1 MDRNLRGNQM
11 TKKNGRVAAGAAVAA
26 FALVG
31 VTACSGGAPAVP
43 NLPTNLPSIPGVG
56 DPKAAFGNAHQ
67 SALGLAGLGG
77 LGVAQG
83 VGDQVKDLAPQVQS
97 EGQGIDEKL
106 RGLASAVGVSLPDQL
121 SPEQQAQ
128 LDDIKA
134 RTGEQ
139 FDQGWLQAAQAE
151 QAKLKEQANGLLNIP
166 GLPEDQK
173 AQAQQQLANLDQ
185 LGQKL
190 DAAAAAAGAA
200 TPGGDQAGGDA
211 AGGDAAGG
219 DAAGGAAGGEN
230 GAGGAAGQG
239 GAGAGQGG
247 SGSGGSGSGDAGS
260 SEGKGGPAVDA
271 GTGGQAA
278 ESGAPVLPIAFGGL
292 GLALIAAAGMWLRR
306 SRA

>member
-1 MDRNLRGNQM
+1 M
-11 TKKNGRVAAGAAVAA
+11 TKKNGRYAAGAAVAA

-43 NLPTNLPSIPGVG
+43 NVPTNLPSIPGVG

-83 VGDQVKDLAPQVQS
+83 VGDKVKELAPQVQS
-97 EGQGIDEKL
+97 EGQGIDQKL

-128 LDDIKA
+128 LDDIKG

-151 QAKLKEQANGLLNIP
+151 QAKLKEQATGLLNIP

-190 DAAAAAAGAA
+190 DEAAAAAGAA
-200 TPGGDQAGGDA
+200 TPGGDAA
-211 AGGDAAGG
+211 AGGDQAGG
-219 DAAGGAAGGEN
+219 DAAGGAAAGGAAGGAAGAGGEN
-230 GAGGAAGQG
+230 GGAAGQG
-239 GAGAGQGG
+239 GAAAGQGG
-247 SGSGGSGSGDAGS
+247 SGAAGSGSGS
-260 SEGKGGPAVDA
+260 SDGKGGPAVNA

-278 ESGAPVLPIAFGGL
+278 DSGAPALPIAFGGL

-306 SRA
+306 SKA

>member
-1 MDRNLRGNQM
+1 M

-43 NLPTNLPSIPGVG
+43 NLPTNLPSVPGVG

-83 VGDQVKDLAPQVQS
+83 VGDQVKELAPQVQS

-106 RGLASAVGVSLPDQL
+106 RGLGSAVGVSLPDQL

-139 FDQGWLQAAQAE
+139 FDQGWLQAAKAE

-190 DAAAAAAGAA
+190 DAAAASAGAA
-200 TPGGDQAGGDA
+200 TPGGDQAGGDQA
-211 AGGDAAGG
+211 GAGQAGGDQGG
-219 DAAGGAAGGEN
+219 AAAGGAAGENGAGAAGEN

-239 GAGAGQGG
+239 GTAAGQGG
-247 SGSGGSGSGDAGS
+247 SGSGGSGDAGS
-260 SEGKGGPAVDA
+260 SEGKGGPAVNA

>member
-1 MDRNLRGNQM
+1 M

-31 VTACSGGAPAVP
+31 VTACSGGAPSVP
-43 NLPTNLPSIPGVG
+43 EMPSNLPSVPGVG
-56 DPKAAFGNAHQ
+56 DPKAAFGDAHQ

-97 EGQGIDEKL
+97 EGQSIDEKL
-106 RGLASAVGVSLPDQL
+106 RGLASTVGVSLPDQL

-139 FDQGWLQAAQAE
+139 FDQGWLKAAQAE
-151 QAKLKEQANGLLNIP
+151 QAKLKEQATGLLNIP
-166 GLPEDQK
+166 GLPADQK
-173 AQAQQQLANLDQ
+173 AQAQQQIDNLDK

-190 DAAAAAAGAA
+190 NDAAAAAGAA
-200 TPGGDQAGGDA
+200 TPGGDQGGAASGDEGGAA
-211 AGGDAAGG
+211 AGGDQGGAAG
-219 DAAGGAAGGEN
+219 AGGEN

-239 GAGAGQGG
+239 G
-247 SGSGGSGSGDAGS
+247 SGSGDAGS
-260 SEGKGGPAVDA
+260 SEGNGVPAVDA